1 MEVHF
6 NLLDGSNPFS
16 IESIGYQWEQEMIMR
31 ADGYP
36 YNHWLQTEEGLGEV
50 TNENQNIRIIP

>member
-36 YNHWLQTEEGLGEV
+36 YYHWLQTEKGLG
-50 TNENQNIRIIP
+50 RSLLKMKKSA

>member
-36 YNHWLQTEEGLGEV
+36 YYHWLQTEEGLG
-50 TNENQNIRIIP
+50 RSPLKMKRSA